1 MHNNSSRLLYR
12 AACRRPQGPDN
23 SASACAAYEL
33 VAERIRQRDPS
44 RLLTWASRYGA
55 GAVCDRHADV
65 PGLVKESNDLM
76 RNSYLILDEYMR
88 FLNCAGGGKEP
99 TVAILDDLP
108 TALLQANFSRADFEA
123 RGGNYPD
130 TWTRDRAD
138 TGTGDLEW

>member
-65 PGLVKESNDLM
+65 VA
-76 RNSYLILDEYMR
+76 RNV
-88 FLNCAGGGKEP
+88 CASASWQ
-99 TVAILDDLP
+99 VS
-108 TALLQANFSRADFEA
+108 ALAM
-123 RGGNYPD
+123 
-130 TWTRDRAD
+130 TRSGYRQPRVHDS
-138 TGTGDLEW
+138 